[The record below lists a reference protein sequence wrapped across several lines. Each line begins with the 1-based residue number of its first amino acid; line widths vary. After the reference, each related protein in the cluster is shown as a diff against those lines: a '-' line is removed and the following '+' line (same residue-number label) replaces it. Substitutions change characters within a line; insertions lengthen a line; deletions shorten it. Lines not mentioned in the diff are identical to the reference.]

1 MRRAFIAVC
10 AVQLTAGCATQSS
23 TMPTVMQGTAI
34 VDAGLEMT
42 VEGTTMRNTVGPT
55 DFYGPW
61 VIVMVLVVNY
71 SDKPAY
77 FNPMIQELLVNGDEF
92 EPNPAVAESLDSETV
107 SSASLL
113 PGGAASVVL
122 AFSIGKD
129 AMAFTKQAG
138 RLVVRGNL
146 DSRGTTVEL
155 NGASRMCTARRSK
168 QCDAST

>member
-1 MRRAFIAVC
+1 
-10 AVQLTAGCATQSS
+10 
-23 TMPTVMQGTAI
+23 MPTVMQGTAI

-113 PGGAASVVL
+113 PRRRRQRRPGIFHRQRRDGFHQASW
-122 AFSIGKD
+122 
-129 AMAFTKQAG
+129 
-138 RLVVRGNL
+138 
-146 DSRGTTVEL
+146 
-155 NGASRMCTARRSK
+155 
-168 QCDAST
+168 STCRPRES